1 MATPTPAQLEARLK
15 YFVPRLNASV
25 ARLEKHAAAL
35 AAATVRPLPK
45 KRWFAALLRAR
56 DALEYHANG
65 DLRGLVVD
73 ASRFPYAR
81 KRLVVARYYKEGKR
95 YSGEAEDDANE
106 AQRRLDEV
114 DSERGERFALQLD
127 AIEQRKTSCADA
139 VKRSMKEALEI
150 LGRDSA
156 LELEYPREELRH
168 GTTRLKRGD
177 DLTGP
182 EEFSQPPVK
191 RGNTSA
197 APVKR
202 GRLRRNIAA
211 SDSSEEEEE
220 GIDAVKRKTGHDP
233 DQLAKGSE
241 EMFAEHTEGEVIQES
256 SKEEVDLSKLE
267 ENEDWEALV
276 KAARKQLSEDPINCG
291 RALGRA
297 LSNL

>member
-106 AQRRLDEV
+106 AQRRLEESNV
-114 DSERGERFALQLD
+114 DAERFALQLD

-139 VKRSMKEALEI
+139 LKRSTNEALEI

-156 LELEYPREELRH
+156 LSLEYPREELRH
-168 GTTRLKRGD
+168 GSTRLKRGD

-191 RGNTSA
+191 RGNASA

-202 GRLRRNIAA
+202 GRLRRNVAA
-211 SDSSEEEEE
+211 SD
-220 GIDAVKRKTGHDP
+220 
-233 DQLAKGSE
+233 
-241 EMFAEHTEGEVIQES
+241 
-256 SKEEVDLSKLE
+256 
-267 ENEDWEALV
+267 
-276 KAARKQLSEDPINCG
+276 
-291 RALGRA
+291 
-297 LSNL
+297 